1 MKSVLI
7 FITILAITVLTGL
20 PAQAATDSFTVNPFA
35 MLNDFYIF
43 DYEHTIK
50 GDGSINLGSATYNS
64 SSDGTIGYS
73 FSTGFRQYFESD
85 AQEGKYLG
93 LSATYYDIDKG
104 HEVWWVNGDKG
115 DAVAITVD
123 YGYRY
128 IADSGITIE
137 LGLSGG
143 CYKQDD
149 QTDVILTAR
158 VQAGLGWDAYSY

>member
-1 MKSVLI
+1 MKPVLI
-7 FITILAITVLTGL
+7 LVIIFVLTGL
-20 PAQAATDSFTVNPFA
+20 TVLPAQATTDSFTVNPFA
-35 MLNDFYIF
+35 ILNDFYIF

-73 FSTGFRQYFESD
+73 LSTGFRQYFESE

-93 LSATYYDIDKG
+93 LSATYYNIDNG
-104 HEVWWVNGDKG
+104 HQIWGVDGDKG
-115 DAVAITVD
+115 EATAITLD
-123 YGYRY
+123 YGFRY
-128 IADSGITIE
+128 VADSGFTIE

-149 QTDVILTAR
+149 KTDVILTAR
-158 VQAGLGWDAYSY
+158 VQAGLGWDTYSY